1 MHAHTKTNDTCINL
15 NMSTAELEPLGT
27 IRGILYGGILIS
39 VVSYKEINK
48 CPTNTRRGDLQIRKV

>member
-1 MHAHTKTNDTCINL
+1 
-15 NMSTAELEPLGT
+15 MSTAEMEPLGT
-27 IRGILYGGILIS
+27 IRGVLYGGILIS